1 MAITKTRKS
10 MAKRPL
16 SKMEKV
22 FMAGKVLIE
31 LHTRMKP
38 KRGRMLKKAWLMRLY
53 GMIKEAKKRIDKK

>member
-1 MAITKTRKS
+1 

-31 LHTRMKP
+31 IHTRMKP
-38 KRGRMLKKAWLMRLY
+38 KRGRMLKKNMAYEAVRNDKRS
-53 GMIKEAKKRIDKK
+53 KEKD

>member
-22 FMAGKVLIE
+22 FMTGKVLIE
-31 LHTRMKP
+31 IHTRMKP
-38 KRGRMLKKAWLMRLY
+38 KRGRILKKTWLMRLY